1 MHNILI
7 APRKYVQSRNALAD
21 AGKYLKILGNKP
33 LVLWDVTVKGIVG
46 ETLPGSLTEEGIE
59 PIDVD
64 AFGTERKE
72 FAGIL

>member
-7 APRKYVQSRNALAD
+7 APRKYVQGRNALAD
-21 AGKYLKILGNKP
+21 ADKYLKILGNKP
-33 LVLWDVTVKGIVG
+33 LVLWDATVRGIVG
-46 ETLPGSLTEEGIE
+46 ETLPGSLAEEGIE

-64 AFGTERKE
+64 AFGTERKK